1 MANSSMLDEDSLKR
15 IVLGAVIGGVI
26 TTFAGFSGFGWTFDN
41 TAKEMAKKSA
51 NEAVVGALAPICAD
65 NFQHAANVT
74 QNRVDLMKVSSSMQ
88 GAFIEKGGWA
98 TLPGSNSAN
107 NSAVA
112 EACAKMVTA
121 LK

>member
-1 MANSSMLDEDSLKR
+1 MGNSSILDEDSLKR
-15 IVLGAVIGGVI
+15 MVLGGVIGAVII
-26 TTFAGFSGFGWTFDN
+26 TLAGFSAFGWTLDS

-51 NEAVVGALAPICAD
+51 NEAVVAALAPICAD
-65 NFQHAANVT
+65 NFQHAANAT

-98 TLPGSNSAN
+98 TLPGGNSAI
-107 NSAVA
+107 SPGVA
-112 EACAKMVTA
+112 EACAKMLST

>member
-1 MANSSMLDEDSLKR
+1 MAQSSMMDEDSLKR
-15 IVLGAVIGGVI
+15 ILLGVVIGGAI
-26 TTFAGFSGFGWTFDN
+26 TAFAGFSGFGWTFES

-51 NEAVVGALAPICAD
+51 NEATVGALAPICAD
-65 NFQHAANVT
+65 KFQHASDATKNK
-74 QNRVDLMKVSSSMQ
+74 VDLMKASAAEQ
-88 GAFIEKGGWA
+88 GKFIEKGGWA

-112 EACAKMVTA
+112 EACTKIISP